1 MTLTTIKISVELY
14 VRRLVQIQLSPDI
27 NAEKIVTMNNVLA
40 KKTQEKIGN
49 QQQKSFFV
57 CLILLK

>member
-40 KKTQEKIGN
+40 KKTQDKIGN
-49 QQQKSFFV
+49 QQQKCFFV

>member
-27 NAEKIVTMNNVLA
+27 NAESIVTMNVLA

-49 QQQKSFFV
+49 QQQKCFFV